1 MLIVQGLKRWTEA
14 QFNLAAY
21 AITVAPEGIQH
32 QQKWFTRN
40 KHTSKAFRWV
50 RWQIQKSF

>member
-1 MLIVQGLKRWTEA
+1 MLIVQGLKGWTEA
-14 QFNLAAY
+14 KLNLAAY

-32 QQKWFTRN
+32 QQKWFTRS

-50 RWQIQKSF
+50 R